1 MPHDR
6 FVQIK
11 RSLRFSDDAGDNQGD
26 TLHKIRFILDNCRD
40 KCQSEYTPH
49 REISMDEA
57 LIPFK
62 GRLRYETIL

>member
-1 MPHDR
+1 MPRDR

-11 RSLRFSDDAGDNQGD
+11 PSLRFSDDAGD

-40 KCQSEYTPH
+40 KCQSEYIPH

-62 GRLRYETIL
+62 GRFRYAQVC